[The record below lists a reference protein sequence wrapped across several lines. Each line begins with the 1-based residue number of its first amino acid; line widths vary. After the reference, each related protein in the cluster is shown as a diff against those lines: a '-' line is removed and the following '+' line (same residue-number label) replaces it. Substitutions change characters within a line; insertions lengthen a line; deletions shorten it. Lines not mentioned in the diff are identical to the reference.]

1 MAAAQQGKRVLI
13 LVNNPAF
20 FLSHR
25 LEIAQAALAA
35 GYEVHIATMDGP
47 AVAQIRAH
55 GFKHHVIPMTRSG
68 KNPFQELR
76 TLCALWRLMRRLRP
90 HVVHAVTIKPVLYG
104 GIAARF
110 AGARVGPFLAAISG
124 LGYLFTHDTGWQRR
138 VALSLYRLALG
149 RPSTRVI
156 VQNESDQ
163 EMFVQAGVV
172 QEKQCVL
179 IPGSGV
185 DIDKFTLTPEP
196 QEPITLVMAA
206 RLLHDKG
213 VQEYIQAAQWAHKQ
227 GYDWRWQIAGSVD
240 PGNPASLTE
249 DEIKGWHD
257 AGVVQWLGERQDI
270 DKLYRQAHIVV
281 LPSYREGLPKSL
293 IEAAASGRAVVT
305 TDVPGCR
312 DAIIADQT
320 GLLVPV
326 RDSQALAQ
334 AIERLALDNAL
345 RRQLGVAGRQLAEER
360 FDVAH
365 VVRVHLDLYKELAHK
380 TAAADQLTS

>member
-1 MAAAQQGKRVLI
+1 MTGTQQGRRLLI

-76 TLCALWRLMRRLRP
+76 TLFSLWRLMRRLRP
-90 HVVHAVTIKPVLYG
+90 QVVHAVTIKPVLYG

-110 AGARVGPFLAAISG
+110 AGAGVGPFLAAISG
-124 LGYLFTHDTGWQRR
+124 LGYLFTRDTGWQRR
-138 VALSLYRLALG
+138 IALGLYGLALG

-156 VQNESDQ
+156 VQNKSDQ
-163 EMFVQAGVV
+163 QMLVRAGVV

-185 DIDKFTLTPEP
+185 DINKFELTPEP
-196 QEPITLVMAA
+196 KEPITLVMAA

-213 VQEYIQAAQWAHKQ
+213 VQEYIQAAQWAQAQ
-227 GYDWRWQIAGSVD
+227 GYDWRWQIAGPVD

-249 DEIKGWHD
+249 DEIRGWHD

-270 DKLYRQAHIVV
+270 DVLYRQAHIVV

-326 RDSQALAQ
+326 RDSQALAK
-334 AIERLALDNAL
+334 AIEQLALDKAL
-345 RRQLGVAGRQLAEER
+345 RRQLGAAGRQLAEER
-360 FDVAH
+360 FDVAQ
-365 VVRVHLDLYKELAHK
+365 VVRAHLELYSDLAQKSA
-380 TAAADQLTS
+380 TAD

>member
-1 MAAAQQGKRVLI
+1 MTAVEQNRRLLI

-35 GYEVHIATMDGP
+35 GYEVHIGTMDGP
-47 AVAQIRAH
+47 AVDQIRAH

-76 TLCALWRLMRRLRP
+76 TLFALWRLMRRLRP

-104 GIAARF
+104 GIAARL
-110 AGARVGPFLAAISG
+110 AGPRVGPFLAAISG
-124 LGYLFTHDTGWQRR
+124 LGYLFTRDTGWMRR
-138 VALSLYRLALG
+138 MALGLYGLALG

-156 VQNESDQ
+156 VQNRTDLDTL
-163 EMFVQAGVV
+163 VQAGVV
-172 QEKQCVL
+172 KEDQCVL

-185 DIDKFTLTPEP
+185 DINKFSPAPEP
-196 QEPITLVMAA
+196 KEPLTLVMAA

-213 VQEYIQAAQWAHKQ
+213 VQEYIDAAQWAQEQ
-227 GYDWRWQIAGSVD
+227 GYDWRWQIAGAVD

-249 DEIKGWHD
+249 AEIKRWHD
-257 AGVVQWLGERQDI
+257 AGVVEWLGERQDI
-270 DKLYRQAHIVV
+270 EVLYRHAHIAV

-326 RDSQALAQ
+326 QDSLALAK
-334 AIERLALDNAL
+334 AIERLARDAQL
-345 RRQLGVAGRQLAEER
+345 RQRLGAAGRQLAEER
-360 FDVAH
+360 FDVAQ
-365 VVRVHLDLYKELAHK
+365 VVRAHLALYQELAHSSAK
-380 TAAADQLTS
+380 G